1 MRIAVLGAGSLGSLL
16 GGLISRASD
25 VELMIHGKGEHGAM
39 MVANGLEVKGIEP
52 FKIPANQALFTLEE
66 VGVPASLGGTM
77 DAVILT
83 GKAQSTEQLA
93 SLALRLLAP
102 DGVAVSLSN
111 GLGHAE
117 TCAAILG
124 PHRVVAGTTTY
135 ASWRPSL
142 GVVQYAGAGTVILG
156 HLQGG
161 PTQGE
166 VEPLLNAL
174 MRAGVQAEWTDN
186 GPAAVWM
193 KVLLN
198 IAINP
203 IAALSGV
210 ENGGLLA
217 PNLFSSALETMLEGA
232 SIARAERVSLPDD
245 IELEHHLQRVLEST
259 AENQCSM
266 LQDVRAGR
274 TTEVAYLNQAVVER
288 GERIG
293 VRAPM
298 NHMLSAMIEA
308 LTPDPNQR

>member
-1 MRIAVLGAGSLGSLL
+1 
-16 GGLISRASD
+16 
-25 VELMIHGKGEHGAM
+25 
-39 MVANGLEVKGIEP
+39 
-52 FKIPANQALFTLEE
+52 
-66 VGVPASLGGTM
+66 
-77 DAVILT
+77 
-83 GKAQSTEQLA
+83 
-93 SLALRLLAP
+93 
-102 DGVAVSLSN
+102 
-111 GLGHAE
+111 
-117 TCAAILG
+117 
-124 PHRVVAGTTTY
+124 VV
-135 ASWRPSL
+135 
-142 GVVQYAGAGTVILG
+142 LG

-161 PTQGE
+161 PTKGE

-232 SIARAERVSLPDD
+232 SIARAERVFLPDD
-245 IELEHHLQRVLEST
+245 LELEHHLQRVLEST

-308 LTPDPNQR
+308 LTPDLNQR